1 MNVTPLEPE
10 WRGQVTI
17 EISNTTP
24 LPAKIYA
31 GEGIAQI
38 LFLKAE
44 ERLPDQL
51 RRQEG
56 QVPGPDGADAAVRSP
71 AASRDSSELLAT
83 VLTDF
88 AHEPARL

>member
-10 WRGQVTI
+10 WRGRVTI

-44 ERLPDQL
+44 EVCKTSYADKKGKYQDQTGLTLPVVHGVQ
-51 RRQEG
+51 
-56 QVPGPDGADAAVRSP
+56 
-71 AASRDSSELLAT
+71 
-83 VLTDF
+83 
-88 AHEPARL
+88 